1 MPMYRIVGCI
11 LLVAAGTGMGFSGS
25 MKLSER
31 IYTLEMLLRMGIFLK
46 ERSVAEICLC
56 RMLFTEL
63 PEEWMENTGN
73 FS

>member
-1 MPMYRIVGCI
+1 
-11 LLVAAGTGMGFSGS
+11 